1 MEERFQLLSQPIK
14 VGSMQLR
21 HRMVMGPMW
30 SRMSTVN
37 GEVTEQMINHYAA
50 RSRGGAAVVI
60 IEATMVDS
68 RYGWPQPT
76 LSIDNAKF
84 MPGLS
89 RLVEAIHRNGA
100 AVFIELV
107 NIGAHSSDPISP
119 SGVSVMLHGATGVVQ
134 PRVMSLEE
142 IEEARDK
149 FIAAGVRAKEVE
161 FDGVLI
167 HGATAYL
174 LHQFRSPFFNKRT
187 DKYGESLENR
197 NRLPLEIVQGLRQKC
212 GQEFVIGYDFVA
224 DDFMPAGVTMEQS
237 LSFARGLE
245 QAGVDY
251 IDLMVGTYE
260 TMAMDERCAGTL
272 KYGPKGMWEYTAQFK
287 KVVSVPVFHRA
298 MMDYDPNSW
307 EKHLEEKHADVIQ
320 LAKSS
325 LCDPEVF
332 NKVLEGRL
340 DDIRPCTC
348 CVHCTD
354 RGVIR
359 QFQVS
364 CAINPELGREKE
376 YTIQRASE
384 PKKVLVVGGGPGG
397 LEAARVA
404 ALQGHKVTLVE
415 KEKEMGG
422 TIGIMSLCIGNE
434 IHRDFRDWLVRECG
448 KAGVKFELNKEAT
461 VSLVQEASPDVVIL
475 ATGAPVPIIP
485 EVPGISKAH
494 VVGVK
499 DVLTGKVKL
508 GERVVVLGGNRIGA
522 DTAYT
527 IAKRGW
533 AKKITIIEPRDVPS
547 IAYDMEIMNRARL
560 VITLMPKH
568 GIQALTKTQIEEIA
582 DDDVIVRLPEGKKQ
596 KIEAQTVV
604 LAMGFTPTNTLYEGL
619 KRKVPKLYRIGDCIK
634 ARAVVDAV
642 HEGAC
647 IARSI

>member
-1 MEERFQLLSQPIK
+1 MEERFKLLTKPLR
-14 VGSMQLR
+14 VGSMELK
-21 HRMVMGPMW
+21 HRMIMGPMW
-30 SRMSTVN
+30 TRMATVN
-37 GEVTEQMINHYAA
+37 GEVSQQMINHYAA
-50 RSRGGAAVVI
+50 RSRGGAALVI
-60 IEATMVDS
+60 IEATMVDG
-68 RYGWPQPT
+68 RYGWPTPT
-76 LSIDNAKF
+76 LCIDNIRY

-100 AVFIELV
+100 AVLIELV
-107 NIGAHSSDPISP
+107 NVGAHSTDPISP
-119 SGVSVMLHGATGVVQ
+119 SEVPVMLHGAIGVVH
-134 PRVMSLEE
+134 PRAMTLEE
-142 IEEARDK
+142 IEDAREK
-149 FIAAGVRAKEVE
+149 FITAAVRAKEIE

-187 DKYGESLENR
+187 DRYGGSLENR
-197 NRLPLEIVQGLRQKC
+197 MRLSLEIVRGIRQKC
-212 GQEFVIGYDFVA
+212 GPEFVLGYDFVA
-224 DDFMPAGVTMEQS
+224 DDFMPGGVTMEES
-237 LSFARGLE
+237 LSFARALE

-260 TMAMDERCAGTL
+260 TMAVDERCAGTL
-272 KYGPKGMWEYTAQFK
+272 KYGPKGMWEYTAQVK

-298 MMDYDPNSW
+298 MMDYDPDSW
-307 EKHLEEKHADVIQ
+307 EKHIEEKHADVIQ
-320 LAKSS
+320 LAKAS

-332 NKVLEGRL
+332 NKVLDGRL

-364 CAINPELGREKE
+364 CAMNPELGREKE
-376 YTIQRASE
+376 YAIQRTSE

-404 ALQGHKVTLVE
+404 ALQGHEVTLVE
-415 KEKEMGG
+415 KEKELGG

-434 IHRDFRDWLVRECG
+434 IHRDFRDWLVRECT

-461 VSLVQEASPDVVIL
+461 LSLVQGVSPDVVIL
-475 ATGAPVPIIP
+475 ATGAPVPIVP
-485 EVPGISKAH
+485 ELPGISKAC

-499 DVLTGKVKL
+499 DVLMGNIKL
-508 GERVVVLGGNRIGA
+508 GETVVVLGGNRIGA

-527 IAKRGW
+527 IANRKW
-533 AKKITIIEPRDVPS
+533 ARKVTVIEPRDVPS
-547 IAYDMEIMNRARL
+547 IAYDMEVMNRARL

-568 GIQALTKTQIEEIA
+568 GIQALTKTQIEEITEK
-582 DDDVIVRLPEGKKQ
+582 DVIVRLPEGKKQ
-596 KIEAQTVV
+596 KIEADSVI
-604 LAMGFTPTNTLYEGL
+604 LAMGFIPNNELYEAL
-619 KRKVPKLYRIGDCIK
+619 KGKVSKLYRIGDCVK

-642 HEGAC
+642 HEAAC
-647 IARSI
+647 IARQI

>member
-1 MEERFQLLSQPIK
+1 MEERFRLLSQPMQ
-14 VGSMQLR
+14 VGSMQLK

-37 GEVTEQMINHYAA
+37 GEVTQQMIDYYAA
-50 RSRGGAAVVI
+50 RSRGGAALVI

-76 LSIDNAKF
+76 LCIDNAKYL
-84 MPGLS
+84 PGLS

-107 NIGAHSSDPISP
+107 NIGAHSADPISP

-134 PRVMSLEE
+134 PRVMSLKE
-142 IEEARDK
+142 IEETRDK
-149 FIAAGVRAKEVE
+149 FVAAGVRAKEVE

-174 LHQFRSPFFNKRT
+174 LHQFRSPFFNKRP
-187 DKYGESLENR
+187 DQYGGSLENR

-212 GQEFVIGYDFVA
+212 GREFIIGYDFVA
-224 DDFMPAGVTMEQS
+224 DDFMPGGVTMEQS

-245 QAGVDY
+245 QSGVDY

-260 TMAMDERCAGTL
+260 TMAVDERSAGTL

-287 KVVSVPVFHRA
+287 KAVKVPVFHRA
-298 MMDYDPNSW
+298 MMDYDPDSW
-307 EKHLEEKHADVIQ
+307 EKHLQKGDGDVIQ
-320 LAKSS
+320 LAKAS
-325 LCDPEVF
+325 LSDPEVF

-340 DDIRPCTC
+340 KDIRPCTC

-364 CAINPELGREKE
+364 CVTNPELSRERE
-376 YTIQRASE
+376 YKIQPA
-384 PKKVLVVGGGPGG
+384 PKIKKVLVVGGGPGG

-404 ALQGHKVTLVE
+404 ALQGHQVTLLE
-415 KEKEMGG
+415 KEEELGG
-422 TIGIMSLCIGNE
+422 TLGIMSLCIGNE
-434 IHRDFRDWLVRECG
+434 IHRDFRDWLVRQCG
-448 KAGVKFELNKEAT
+448 EAGVHFELNKEAT
-461 VSLVQEASPDVVIL
+461 VSLIEEVRPDVAIL
-475 ATGAPVPIIP
+475 ATGAPIPVIP

-494 VVGVK
+494 VAGVK

-522 DTAYT
+522 DAAYT

-533 AKKITIIEPRDVPS
+533 AKKITIIEPKDVPS
-547 IAYDMEIMNRARL
+547 IAYDMETMNRARL
-560 VITLMPKH
+560 VITLLPKH

-582 DDDVIVRLPEGKKQ
+582 EGHVIVRLPEGKKQ
-596 KIEAQTVV
+596 KIEAETVV
-604 LAMGFTPTNTLYEGL
+604 LAMGFTPANSLYEGL
-619 KRKVPKLYRIGDCIK
+619 KGKVPKVYRIGDCVK

-647 IARSI
+647 IARAI